1 MQRMPVRVIPR
12 LDVKGPNLVK
22 GIHLEGLRVLGDPAH
37 FARRYA
43 ADGADELVFM
53 DAVASL
59 YGRNSLLDV
68 IEKTAR
74 DVFIPL
80 TVGGAIRSL
89 DDIAQALRAG
99 ADKVAINTAAV
110 NDPLFINKAAERY
123 GSSTI
128 VIHIDAKR
136 IRNGGWS
143 VWTENGR
150 EPSRLTAVEWAMEAA
165 KRGCGEIL
173 LTSIDMEGTTKGF
186 DRDLCA
192 AVGDAVDVPVV
203 ICGGASSPQEIAATA
218 SRTDVAAVCLSSIL
232 HYGIAAELEQQ
243 GYSFGAAGEFQVI
256 AEKRGFSRVIPA
268 TIAEV
273 KQALESAGRICR
285 LVEAASP

>member
-1 MQRMPVRVIPR
+1 VIPR

-22 GIHLEGLRVLGDPAH
+22 GIHLEGLRVLGDPAY
-37 FARRYA
+37 FAKRYA
-43 ADGADELVFM
+43 AEGADELVFM

-89 DDIAQALRAG
+89 EDIAQALRAG

-110 NDPLFINKAAERY
+110 NNPSFINRAAGRY

-136 IRNGGWS
+136 MRNGSWN

-150 EPSRLTAVEWAMEAA
+150 EPSTRMVVEWVMEAA
-165 KRGCGEIL
+165 HRGCGEIL
-173 LTSIDMEGTTKGF
+173 LTSIDREGTTKGF
-186 DRDLCA
+186 DDELCA
-192 AVGDAVDVPVV
+192 AVADAVDVPVV
-203 ICGGASSPQEIAATA
+203 ICGGASTPKEIAATA
-218 SRTDVAAVCLSSIL
+218 SSIDVAAVCLSSIL

-256 AEKRGFSRVIPA
+256 AEKRGFSRVAPA
-268 TIAEV
+268 TISAV
-273 KQALESAGRICR
+273 KQALKSAGRICR
-285 LVEAASP
+285 PAEAIF